1 MNTVRAFIA
10 IELPDEIL
18 RLMEQVQSRL
28 KAAAPPRSV
37 RWVHVQGI
45 HLTLKFL
52 GQVPTSQVDGITR
65 AMSAAAQSVAPFT
78 VTVGEVGCFP
88 SLKLPRVVWIGVSE
102 PTGGLNSLQHALEA
116 AISPLGYPPEDRR
129 FQPHLTLGRTAR
141 DASPDDVRRLGQVV
155 AAADIGT
162 LGQVAVGEIALIKSD
177 LKPTGAVYTALQRA
191 RLKT

>member
-1 MNTVRAFIA
+1 MNTLRAFIA
-10 IELPDEIL
+10 IELPGEIL
-18 RLMEQVQSRL
+18 RLMEQVQARL

-37 RWVHVQGI
+37 RWVRVEGV

-52 GQVPTSQVDGITR
+52 GQVPTSQVDAITR
-65 AMSAAAQSVAPFT
+65 AMSAAAQGVAPFT

-102 PTGGLNSLQHALEA
+102 PTGGLNSLQHAVEA

-141 DASPDDVRRLGQVV
+141 DAPPDDVRRLGQVV
-155 AAADIGT
+155 AAANVGT
-162 LGQVAVGEIALIKSD
+162 LGQVAVSEIALIKSD
-177 LKPTGAVYTALQRA
+177 LKPTGAVYSALQRA

>member
-1 MNTVRAFIA
+1 MNTLRAFIA

-18 RLMEQVQSRL
+18 RLMQEVQSRL

-65 AMSAAAQSVAPFT
+65 AMSGAAQSVAPFT
-78 VTVGEVGCFP
+78 VTVGGVGCFP
-88 SLKLPRVVWIGVSE
+88 SQKLPRVVWIGVSE
-102 PTGGLNSLQHALEA
+102 PTGGLNSLQHAVEA

-141 DASPDDVRRLGQVV
+141 DASPDDVRRLGQAV
-155 AAADIGT
+155 AAANVGT
-162 LGQVAVGEIALIKSD
+162 LGQVAVGEIVLIKSD
-177 LKPTGAVYTALQRA
+177 LKPTGAEYAALQRA
-191 RLKT
+191 RLRT